1 LKRQNF
7 KKIGLGQYVNGG
19 NHKMVKKKIGIENCP
34 DCDVEPGKPH
44 QNGCE
49 IERCSVCGD
58 QRITCA
64 CHVHDK
70 FFARWTGIIPGHA
83 EAKFLGIKPDT
94 VYAEKYKFLFIKPRG
109 IGMNGKL

>member
-1 LKRQNF
+1 MGKLI
-7 KKIGLGQYVNGG
+7 KKNI
-19 NHKMVKKKIGIENCP
+19 MIENCL

-44 QNGCE
+44 EPGCE
-49 IERCSVCGD
+49 IERCSVCGE

-83 EAKFLGIKPDT
+83 EAKFLGIKPD
-94 VYAEKYKFLFIKPRG
+94 VMYGNEKYNSFFIKPRG
-109 IGMNGKL
+109 VGQNGKL